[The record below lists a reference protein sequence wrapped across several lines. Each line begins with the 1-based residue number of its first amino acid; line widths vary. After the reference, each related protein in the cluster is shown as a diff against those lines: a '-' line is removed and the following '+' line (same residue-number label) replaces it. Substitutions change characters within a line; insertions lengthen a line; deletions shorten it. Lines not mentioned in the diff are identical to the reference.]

1 MGEMIDDIQLKSE
14 IDPTPKDPHFFQP
27 TLGNSSGDDENEW
40 RRNWQPDLKCCP
52 WKLLQTADCVYLV
65 KTHFWPDSYQFLITD
80 LSKFWYE
87 SISRSEFSKRLQ
99 KLNPNLE
106 APTNK
111 ILDHIKNNLTKN
123 SSDHLNISK
132 DENKSRLNVWI
143 NSDLAGFPFCWQ
155 MIGEPAHE
163 EMVSENTT
171 VPLLLMVSELFRR
184 QKELFQ
190 IILEKDKEINNYK
203 AQGCKLTK
211 KNLSTLPFD
220 ETVFER
226 KMLFSQEFEDNVKLL
241 GMSVFE
247 SSGQELYQNLM
258 TKYTWLQKCTK
269 AEAELS
275 KTSLEE
281 PNTVFQ
287 QLEELTASVERE
299 EVIQVEKVE
308 VPDDDDDVPVYECP
322 QCIFSTA
329 SQDLLIQHINMYH
342 ADLFE
347 NTPPPNPVQPTSTS
361 IPLGVSSPLQPLSH
375 TLSAEDNKANNE
387 AENISCQQCGQRYKT
402 QYGLQSHM
410 NSKHYGKFLFNCSVC
425 GRGFDSYWT
434 YKTHVDRHSIL
445 AEKCDRCN
453 LTFRFKKSLT
463 MHRRFCG
470 RTKNQNTDLYR
481 CQICEQTC
489 SSKDSLSTHMRGQHG
504 SQHYR
509 CRYCNKLYKWRSSL
523 KYHTEKCFRKTP
535 RFFNDC
541 TEDQQ
546 SMLLVQA

>member
-1 MGEMIDDIQLKSE
+1 MNNNNKNAIIDTMGEMIDDIQLKSE

-269 AEAELS
+269 AEAESSNDGDGKDILESGETVERSPQKPSWSQRLPPSLS
-275 KTSLEE
+275 QQFGISQATQNTQKSPTKSPKSSEKDEEAARREKLQQKLVLEE
-281 PNTVFQ
+281 Q
-287 QLEELTASVERE
+287 
-299 EVIQVEKVE
+299 K
-308 VPDDDDDVPVYECP
+308 
-322 QCIFSTA
+322 
-329 SQDLLIQHINMYH
+329 
-342 ADLFE
+342 
-347 NTPPPNPVQPTSTS
+347 
-361 IPLGVSSPLQPLSH
+361 
-375 TLSAEDNKANNE
+375 K
-387 AENISCQQCGQRYKT
+387 
-402 QYGLQSHM
+402 
-410 NSKHYGKFLFNCSVC
+410 
-425 GRGFDSYWT
+425 
-434 YKTHVDRHSIL
+434 
-445 AEKCDRCN
+445 AEKQ
-453 LTFRFKKSLT
+453 KKK
-463 MHRRFCG
+463 R
-470 RTKNQNTDLYR
+470 
-481 CQICEQTC
+481 
-489 SSKDSLSTHMRGQHG
+489 
-504 SQHYR
+504 
-509 CRYCNKLYKWRSSL
+509 KLAL
-523 KYHTEKCFRKTP
+523 
-535 RFFNDC
+535 
-541 TEDQQ
+541 
-546 SMLLVQA
+546 